1 MVLLSTQNICF
12 GWEIRKNDFL
22 LLNRPVT
29 LYILMDFHILID
41 TVRMG
46 LSIIYCKGSTV
57 RISNYDVFLFILLKV
72 FLTFTNCIYPDEMPH
87 SAGSS
92 LFAKAYFFSTL

>member
-12 GWEIRKNDFL
+12 GWKIRKNDFL

-29 LYILMDFHILID
+29 LYILMDFYILID

-46 LSIIYCKGSTV
+46 LSIIYCKGYPV
-57 RISNYDVFLFILLKV
+57 RISKYDVFYL
-72 FLTFTNCIYPDEMPH
+72 Y
-87 SAGSS
+87 S
-92 LFAKAYFFSTL
+92 

>member
-12 GWEIRKNDFL
+12 GWKIRKKDFL

-46 LSIIYCKGSTV
+46 LSIIYCKGSPV
-57 RISNYDVFLFILLKV
+57 RISNYDVFYL
-72 FLTFTNCIYPDEMPH
+72 Y
-87 SAGSS
+87 S
-92 LFAKAYFFSTL
+92 